1 MSIQFD
7 FGWHPNFNGVKSSA
21 LRDANRELTQL
32 NGKRFRDARDGGKT
46 RVLRVNRKGGER
58 LRIYVPA

>member
-1 MSIQFD
+1 MSIQYP
-7 FGWHPNFNGVKSSA
+7 FGWHTNLNGVKSST

-46 RVLRVNRKGGER
+46 KVLRVERKGGER
-58 LRIYVPA
+58 LKIYIPA